1 MGWSTLQID
10 YILKMIKPV
19 LSKQVSAFNVKHA
32 PTNEYN
38 EKIHA
43 RLGKSVFMGC
53 SSWYRRGGNGKV
65 SSIFPGAGSVFYL
78 WLRRVKWS
86 DYEVIGGR
94 GEAAWMK
101 TVNRKGLA
109 HFLNFFF
116 LPVALLAALFLTG
129 RTQGK
134 FESTYLSRS
143 VKSY

>member
-1 MGWSTLQID
+1 
-10 YILKMIKPV
+10 MIKPV

-32 PTNEYN
+32 PTDEYN

-78 WLRRVKWS
+78 WLRRVNWS
-86 DYEVIGGR
+86 DYEVIGR
-94 GEAAWMK
+94 GDAWMK
-101 TVNRKGLA
+101 RAKRKGLA
-109 HFLNFFF
+109 HWLSFFL

-134 FESTYLSRS
+134 FESTYISRS
-143 VKSY
+143 V